1 MNKFTGW
8 IIKLEI
14 LLALGLCLYQP
25 KIPPQP
31 VIHHDPRIGQLA
43 RFESRHHFASDQ
55 FQYVKTIIESADKNH
70 IDFALLPA
78 IEYLE
83 SSGGKRFIYST
94 ANPFGWNSDQ
104 SGFKS
109 IADGIDFIS
118 AQLGSGRYY
127 QDKSTYSKL
136 RAYNPNP
143 AYAAQAMK
151 LIEEIHNE

>member
-1 MNKFTGW
+1 M
-8 IIKLEI
+8 KLEI
-14 LLALGLCLYQP
+14 LLALSFFLYQP

-31 VIHHDPRIGQLA
+31 IIHHDPRLWQLA
-43 RFESRHHFASDQ
+43 QFEKQHHFAADQ
-55 FQYVKTIIESADKNH
+55 LQYVKTIIESADKNN

-83 SSGGKRFIYST
+83 SSGGKRYIYST

-127 QDKSTYSKL
+127 RDKSTYSKL

-143 AYAAQAMK
+143 AYAEQAMK
-151 LIEEIHNE
+151 LIEEIHHE